1 MENLIDLY
9 RWFYPMRTMYLP
21 NDDVSPIF
29 TSCKNDIRNKRTS
42 LISNNP
48 LASSILSLVFFDIDS
63 GKDLTFM
70 LEIQKNKGIGL
81 ERCCLRLFKTSRES
95 PAISPFGPLG
105 RLALSYLDQIIWWLN
120 LGSTIFTMVVSQDSV
135 SILNS

>member
-1 MENLIDLY
+1 
-9 RWFYPMRTMYLP
+9 MRTMYLP

>member
-1 MENLIDLY
+1 
-9 RWFYPMRTMYLP
+9 MRTMYLP

-29 TSCKNDIRNKRTS
+29 TSFKNDIRSKRTS
-42 LISNNP
+42 LISNNS

-70 LEIQKNKGIGL
+70 LEKQTNKGIGL
-81 ERCCLRLFKTSRES
+81 GQCCPRLSKTSRES
-95 PAISPFGPLG
+95 PAISPVGPLG
-105 RLALSYLDQIIWWLN
+105 RFALSYLDQIIWWLN